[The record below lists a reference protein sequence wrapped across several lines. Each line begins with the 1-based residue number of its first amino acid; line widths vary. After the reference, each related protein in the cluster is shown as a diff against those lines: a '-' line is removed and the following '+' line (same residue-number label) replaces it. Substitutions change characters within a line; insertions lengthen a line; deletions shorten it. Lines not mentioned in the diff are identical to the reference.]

1 MDDIS
6 PSVWQQDN
14 EGEWK
19 LYFNTENEMSSS
31 LMKNPEQSKLIKNN
45 NISEKNLVLGT
56 LVMTPNGIGRIIKII
71 IFFVL

>member
-6 PSVWQQDN
+6 PSIWQQDN
-14 EGEWK
+14 KGEWK

-45 NISEKNLVLGT
+45 NNLK
-56 LVMTPNGIGRIIKII
+56 KI
-71 IFFVL
+71 LY